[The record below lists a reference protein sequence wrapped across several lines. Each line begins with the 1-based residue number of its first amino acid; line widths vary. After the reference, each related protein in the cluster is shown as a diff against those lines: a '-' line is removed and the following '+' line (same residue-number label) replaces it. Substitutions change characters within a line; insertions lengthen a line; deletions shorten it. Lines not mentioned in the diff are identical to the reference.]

1 MAVIVFDK
9 DRITKRIEPTH
20 SRKLEY
26 AIRDFISKCGGSYY
40 DDELSEGVLTSYFQ
54 LNYNIAVEQRVI
66 IRQADY
72 ICLTTLSI
80 TLKNDD
86 HMYGVKLLNLLV
98 ELNDINC
105 YLDYGNFEYDM
116 ETGDIR
122 FKSSYEPSNGI
133 AYSEDLDKLLGY
145 PRFAINK
152 YGERIARAIR

>member
-1 MAVIVFDK
+1 MAVIVFNK
-9 DRITKRIEPTH
+9 DRLTKKIEPIH

-26 AIRDFISKCGGSYY
+26 AIRDFITKCGGSYY
-40 DDELSEGVLTSYFQ
+40 DDELNEGVLTSYYQ
-54 LNYNIAVEQRVI
+54 LNYEIAVEQKVI
-66 IRQADY
+66 IRQVDY
-72 ICLTTLSI
+72 MCITTLSI

-86 HMYGVKLLNLLV
+86 HMYGAKLLNLLV

-152 YGERIARAIR
+152 YGERIARAIK

>member
-9 DRITKRIEPTH
+9 DKLTKKIEPTH

-26 AIRDFISKCGGSYY
+26 AIRDFITKCGGSYY
-40 DDELSEGVLTSYFQ
+40 DDELSEGVLTCYYQ
-54 LNYNIAVEQRVI
+54 LNYEIAVEQKVI
-66 IRQADY
+66 IRQVDY
-72 ICLTTLSI
+72 MCITTLSI

-152 YGERIARAIR
+152 YGERIARAIE

>member
-1 MAVIVFDK
+1 MAIIVFNK
-9 DRITKRIEPTH
+9 DRLTKKIEPTH
-20 SRKLEY
+20 SRKREY
-26 AIRDFISKCGGSYY
+26 AIRDFITKCGGSYY
-40 DDELSEGVLTSYFQ
+40 DDELNEGVLTSYYQ
-54 LNYNIAVEQRVI
+54 LNYEIAVEQKVI
-66 IRQADY
+66 IRQVDY
-72 ICLTTLSI
+72 MCITTLSI

-145 PRFAINK
+145 PRFAISK
-152 YGERIARAIR
+152 YGERIARAIK

>member
-9 DRITKRIEPTH
+9 DKLTKKIEPPH
-20 SRKLEY
+20 SRKLEH
-26 AIRDFISKCGGSYY
+26 AIRDFITKCGGSYY
-40 DDELSEGVLTSYFQ
+40 DDELSEGVLTSYYQ
-54 LNYNIAVEQRVI
+54 LNYEIAVEQKVI
-66 IRQADY
+66 IRQVDY
-72 ICLTTLSI
+72 MCITTLSI

-122 FKSSYEPSNGI
+122 FKSSYEPCNGI
-133 AYSEDLDKLLGY
+133 AYSEDLDKLLDY